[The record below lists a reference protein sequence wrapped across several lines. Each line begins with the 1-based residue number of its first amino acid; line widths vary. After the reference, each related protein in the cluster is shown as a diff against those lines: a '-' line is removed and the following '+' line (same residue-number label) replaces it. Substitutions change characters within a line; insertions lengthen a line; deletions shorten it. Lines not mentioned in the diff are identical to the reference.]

1 MKILIVEPLKH
12 PYVEDMDGSLKSMQ
26 KIIGGGIHATHPFD
40 DSVNVVTTD
49 MGQLIEQPM
58 NRVLRDEDGRVD
70 DVLCGTF
77 LICGDGFVPLTDKQ
91 IKRYTQLFYVP
102 EVFLH
107 IGDRIMVLQV
117 PDSEDKEVQY
127 EQQHQP
133 VYG

>member
-49 MGQLIEQPM
+49 MGKLIEQPM
-58 NRVLRDEDGRVD
+58 NRVLRDDNGNID

-77 LICGDGFVPLTDKQ
+77 LICGVSDEGLISLTDEQ

-117 PDSEDKEVQY
+117 SDYEGEEMQY
-127 EQQHQP
+127 EQ
-133 VYG
+133 

>member
-1 MKILIVEPLKH
+1 MKILVVKPCKH
-12 PYVEDMDGSLKSMQ
+12 PEVRDIDSSLESMQ
-26 KIIGGGIHATHPFD
+26 EIIGGGVHATHPFD

-77 LICGDGFVPLTDKQ
+77 LICRDGFVSLTDEQ

-117 PDSEDKEVQY
+117 PDYEDKETQY
-127 EQQHQP
+127 EQ
-133 VYG
+133 

>member
-117 PDSEDKEVQY
+117 PDFEDKEPQY

>member
-1 MKILIVEPLKH
+1 MKILVVEPLKH
-12 PYVEDMDGSLKSMQ
+12 PYVEDIDGSLKSMQ
-26 KIIGGGIHATHPFD
+26 KIIGGGVHATHPFD
-40 DSVNVVTTD
+40 DAINVITTD

-58 NRVLRDEDGRVD
+58 NRVLRDENGRVD

-77 LICGDGFVPLTDKQ
+77 LICGISSDRFISLTDEQ

-117 PDSEDKEVQY
+117 PDHEVKEIEN
-127 EQQHQP
+127 EQ
-133 VYG
+133 